1 MRAFIYWIFL
11 AFALTSGREGRSV
24 PLIERDRALELRSTP
39 ARASRPGSSQRPTAH
54 ATRCSTQRAGIAP
67 PHAEGDGLSGVT
79 RDGESNAFI
88 SGPAACV
95 GGVPLMRARN
105 PWAMP
110 ELST

>member
-24 PLIERDRALELRSTP
+24 PLIERNRALEVCGT
-39 ARASRPGSSQRPTAH
+39 RAQPSRPAFHKRPTKGPP
-54 ATRCSTQRAGIAP
+54 CSTQRASFAS

-110 ELST
+110 EPST